1 MFGILKMNSIFQ
13 KKIVMNN
20 NNVLRIHIKNSQ
32 PVDVSD
38 FTKTMSAFGTLFS
51 NFAQK
56 NGKSKEEANAKLYV
70 SKIIEGSIDIHLVEL
85 ASLAVIPF
93 VENSNLI
100 LEFAKHIKSI
110 YDYFVLS
117 KGDKPEL
124 NVPELKGVHD
134 MVSIPANDRNGLMTV
149 QVINDNAG
157 NVIFEGCTFNHI
169 EGNGIQNQSD
179 NALKERKAL
188 SKTCRGKKNGGTW
201 MHPILFIKFAMY
213 LSPKFE
219 YHVLKFVSDEMI
231 RYRNDAGDAY
241 KELSS
246 AVMKIVPKDYMPKAM
261 KKIGEA
267 LNWIIFNGHER
278 LLRNKHGD
286 ESKQRELW
294 QLEKKIADL
303 INEGFIT
310 AFDPLIDYL
319 RKLYEKKNNP
329 AVFIPVA

>member
-1 MFGILKMNSIFQ
+1 MVLKNFNMFGILKMNSIFQ
-13 KKIVMNN
+13 KIVMNN

-100 LEFAKHIKSI
+100 LDFAKHIKSI

-117 KGDKPEL
+117 KGDEPEL

-188 SKTCRGKKNGGTW
+188 SNEGDIYRKQLMTIYQVRKDGADRGNKGVIDAISDRKLGLVFDSDTLEDD
-201 MHPILFIKFAMY
+201 ILRSAQNPM
-213 LSPKFE
+213 
-219 YHVLKFVSDEMI
+219 LKGYIVDVI
-231 RYRNDAGDAY
+231 VQTVQGKPAAY
-241 KELSS
+241 KI
-246 AVMKIVPKDYMPKAM
+246 M
-261 KKIGEA
+261 A
-267 LNWIIFNGHER
+267 LHDVI
-278 LLRNKHGD
+278 
-286 ESKQRELW
+286 
-294 QLEKKIADL
+294 DL
-303 INEGFIT
+303 
-310 AFDPLIDYL
+310 D
-319 RKLYEKKNNP
+319 
-329 AVFIPVA
+329 

>member
-188 SKTCRGKKNGGTW
+188 SNEGDIYRKQLMTIYQVRKDGADRGNKGVIDAISDRKLGLVFDSDTLEDD
-201 MHPILFIKFAMY
+201 ILRSAQNPM
-213 LSPKFE
+213 
-219 YHVLKFVSDEMI
+219 LKGYIVDVI
-231 RYRNDAGDAY
+231 VQTVQGKPAAY
-241 KELSS
+241 KI
-246 AVMKIVPKDYMPKAM
+246 M
-261 KKIGEA
+261 A
-267 LNWIIFNGHER
+267 LHDVI
-278 LLRNKHGD
+278 
-286 ESKQRELW
+286 
-294 QLEKKIADL
+294 DL
-303 INEGFIT
+303 
-310 AFDPLIDYL
+310 D
-319 RKLYEKKNNP
+319 
-329 AVFIPVA
+329 

>member
-100 LEFAKHIKSI
+100 LDFAKHIKSI

-117 KGDKPEL
+117 KGDEPEL
-124 NVPELKGVHD
+124 NVPELKCVHD

-179 NALKERKAL
+179 NALKERKSL
-188 SKTCRGKKNGGTW
+188 SNEGDIYRKQLMTIYQVRKDGADRGNKGVIDAISDRKLGLVFDSDTLEDD
-201 MHPILFIKFAMY
+201 ILRSAQNPM
-213 LSPKFE
+213 
-219 YHVLKFVSDEMI
+219 LKGYIVDVI
-231 RYRNDAGDAY
+231 VQTVQGKPAAY
-241 KELSS
+241 KI
-246 AVMKIVPKDYMPKAM
+246 M
-261 KKIGEA
+261 A
-267 LNWIIFNGHER
+267 LHDVI
-278 LLRNKHGD
+278 
-286 ESKQRELW
+286 
-294 QLEKKIADL
+294 DL
-303 INEGFIT
+303 
-310 AFDPLIDYL
+310 D
-319 RKLYEKKNNP
+319 
-329 AVFIPVA
+329 

>member
-1 MFGILKMNSIFQ
+1 
-13 KKIVMNN
+13 MNN

-100 LEFAKHIKSI
+100 LDFAKHIKSI

-117 KGDKPEL
+117 KGDEPEL

-179 NALKERKAL
+179 NVLKERKAL
-188 SKTCRGKKNGGTW
+188 SNEGDIYRKQLMTIYQVRKDGTDRGNKGVIDAISDRKLGLVFDSD
-201 MHPILFIKFAMY
+201 ILEDEILRSAQNPMLKGY
-213 LSPKFE
+213 IVDVIVQT
-219 YHVLKFVSDEMI
+219 VLGKP
-231 RYRNDAGDAY
+231 AAY
-241 KELSS
+241 KI
-246 AVMKIVPKDYMPKAM
+246 M
-261 KKIGEA
+261 A
-267 LNWIIFNGHER
+267 LHDVI
-278 LLRNKHGD
+278 
-286 ESKQRELW
+286 
-294 QLEKKIADL
+294 DL
-303 INEGFIT
+303 
-310 AFDPLIDYL
+310 D
-319 RKLYEKKNNP
+319 
-329 AVFIPVA
+329 

>member
-1 MFGILKMNSIFQ
+1 MGIYSRSLNSRGYQ
-13 KKIVMNN
+13 KKTVMNN

-100 LEFAKHIKSI
+100 LDFAKHIKSI

-117 KGDKPEL
+117 KGDEPEL

-188 SKTCRGKKNGGTW
+188 SNEGDIYRKQLMTIYQVRKDGADRGNKGVIDAISDRKLGLVFDSDTLEDD
-201 MHPILFIKFAMY
+201 ILRSAQNPM
-213 LSPKFE
+213 
-219 YHVLKFVSDEMI
+219 LKGYIVDVI
-231 RYRNDAGDAY
+231 VQTVQGKPAAY
-241 KELSS
+241 KI
-246 AVMKIVPKDYMPKAM
+246 M
-261 KKIGEA
+261 A
-267 LNWIIFNGHER
+267 LHDVI
-278 LLRNKHGD
+278 
-286 ESKQRELW
+286 
-294 QLEKKIADL
+294 DL
-303 INEGFIT
+303 
-310 AFDPLIDYL
+310 D
-319 RKLYEKKNNP
+319 
-329 AVFIPVA
+329 

>member
-70 SKIIEGSIDIHLVEL
+70 SKIIEGSIDTHLVEL

-100 LEFAKHIKSI
+100 LDFAKHIKSI

-117 KGDKPEL
+117 KGDEPEL

-188 SKTCRGKKNGGTW
+188 SNEGDIYRKQLMTIYQVRKDGADRGNKGVIDAISDRKLGLVFDSDTLEDD
-201 MHPILFIKFAMY
+201 ILRSAQNPM
-213 LSPKFE
+213 
-219 YHVLKFVSDEMI
+219 LKGYIVDVI
-231 RYRNDAGDAY
+231 VQTVQGKPAAY
-241 KELSS
+241 KI
-246 AVMKIVPKDYMPKAM
+246 M
-261 KKIGEA
+261 A
-267 LNWIIFNGHER
+267 LHDVI
-278 LLRNKHGD
+278 
-286 ESKQRELW
+286 
-294 QLEKKIADL
+294 DL
-303 INEGFIT
+303 
-310 AFDPLIDYL
+310 D
-319 RKLYEKKNNP
+319 
-329 AVFIPVA
+329 

>member
-188 SKTCRGKKNGGTW
+188 SNEGDIYRKQLMTIYQVRKDGADRGNKGVIDAISDRKLGLVFDSDTLEDD
-201 MHPILFIKFAMY
+201 ILRSAQNPMLKGYIVDVIVQT
-213 LSPKFE
+213 
-219 YHVLKFVSDEMI
+219 VLGKP
-231 RYRNDAGDAY
+231 AAY
-241 KELSS
+241 KI
-246 AVMKIVPKDYMPKAM
+246 M
-261 KKIGEA
+261 A
-267 LNWIIFNGHER
+267 LHDVI
-278 LLRNKHGD
+278 
-286 ESKQRELW
+286 
-294 QLEKKIADL
+294 DL
-303 INEGFIT
+303 
-310 AFDPLIDYL
+310 D
-319 RKLYEKKNNP
+319 
-329 AVFIPVA
+329 

>member
-1 MFGILKMNSIFQ
+1 MVLKNFNLFGVLKMNSIFQ
-13 KKIVMNN
+13 KKTVMNN

-70 SKIIEGSIDIHLVEL
+70 SKIIEGSIDIHLVQR
-85 ASLAVIPF
+85 ASLAIIPF

-100 LEFAKHIKSI
+100 LDFAKHIKSI

-117 KGDKPEL
+117 KGDEPEL

-188 SKTCRGKKNGGTW
+188 SNEGDIYRKQLMTIYQVRKDGADRGNKGVIDAISDRKLGLVFDSDTLEDD
-201 MHPILFIKFAMY
+201 ILRSAQNPM
-213 LSPKFE
+213 
-219 YHVLKFVSDEMI
+219 LKGYIVDVI
-231 RYRNDAGDAY
+231 VQTVQGKPAAY
-241 KELSS
+241 KI
-246 AVMKIVPKDYMPKAM
+246 M
-261 KKIGEA
+261 A
-267 LNWIIFNGHER
+267 LHDVI
-278 LLRNKHGD
+278 
-286 ESKQRELW
+286 
-294 QLEKKIADL
+294 DL
-303 INEGFIT
+303 
-310 AFDPLIDYL
+310 D
-319 RKLYEKKNNP
+319 
-329 AVFIPVA
+329 

>member
-38 FTKTMSAFGTLFS
+38 FTKTMSAFGTLFY

-100 LEFAKHIKSI
+100 LDFAKHIKSI

-117 KGDKPEL
+117 KGDEPEL

-188 SKTCRGKKNGGTW
+188 SNEGDIYRKQLMTIYQVRKDGADRGNKGVIDAISDRKLGLVFDSDTLEDD
-201 MHPILFIKFAMY
+201 ILRSAQNPM
-213 LSPKFE
+213 
-219 YHVLKFVSDEMI
+219 LKGYIVDVI
-231 RYRNDAGDAY
+231 VQTVQGKPAAY
-241 KELSS
+241 KI
-246 AVMKIVPKDYMPKAM
+246 M
-261 KKIGEA
+261 A
-267 LNWIIFNGHER
+267 LHDVI
-278 LLRNKHGD
+278 
-286 ESKQRELW
+286 
-294 QLEKKIADL
+294 DL
-303 INEGFIT
+303 
-310 AFDPLIDYL
+310 D
-319 RKLYEKKNNP
+319 
-329 AVFIPVA
+329 

>member
-100 LEFAKHIKSI
+100 LDFAKHIKSI

-117 KGDKPEL
+117 KGDEPEL

-188 SKTCRGKKNGGTW
+188 SNEGDIYRKQLMTIYQVRKDGADRGNKGVIDAISDRKLGLVFDSDTLEDD
-201 MHPILFIKFAMY
+201 ILRSAQNPM
-213 LSPKFE
+213 
-219 YHVLKFVSDEMI
+219 LKGYIVDVI
-231 RYRNDAGDAY
+231 VQTVQGKPAAY
-241 KELSS
+241 KI
-246 AVMKIVPKDYMPKAM
+246 M
-261 KKIGEA
+261 A
-267 LNWIIFNGHER
+267 LHDVI
-278 LLRNKHGD
+278 
-286 ESKQRELW
+286 
-294 QLEKKIADL
+294 DL
-303 INEGFIT
+303 
-310 AFDPLIDYL
+310 D
-319 RKLYEKKNNP
+319 
-329 AVFIPVA
+329 

>member
-38 FTKTMSAFGTLFS
+38 FTKTMSAFGSLFS

-100 LEFAKHIKSI
+100 LDFAKHIKSI

-117 KGDKPEL
+117 KGDEPEL

-179 NALKERKAL
+179 NVLKERKAL
-188 SKTCRGKKNGGTW
+188 SNERDIYRKQLMTIYQVRKDGTDRGNKGVIDAISDRKLGLVFDSD
-201 MHPILFIKFAMY
+201 ILEDEILRSAQNPMLKGY
-213 LSPKFE
+213 IVDVIVQT
-219 YHVLKFVSDEMI
+219 VLGKP
-231 RYRNDAGDAY
+231 AAY
-241 KELSS
+241 KI
-246 AVMKIVPKDYMPKAM
+246 M
-261 KKIGEA
+261 A
-267 LNWIIFNGHER
+267 LHDVI
-278 LLRNKHGD
+278 
-286 ESKQRELW
+286 
-294 QLEKKIADL
+294 DL
-303 INEGFIT
+303 
-310 AFDPLIDYL
+310 D
-319 RKLYEKKNNP
+319 
-329 AVFIPVA
+329 

>member
-100 LEFAKHIKSI
+100 LDFAKHIKSI

-117 KGDKPEL
+117 KGDEPEL

-179 NALKERKAL
+179 NALKGRKAL
-188 SKTCRGKKNGGTW
+188 SNEGDIYRKQLMTIYQVRKDGADRGNKGVIDAISDRKLGLVFDSDTLEDD
-201 MHPILFIKFAMY
+201 ILRSAQNPM
-213 LSPKFE
+213 
-219 YHVLKFVSDEMI
+219 LKGYIVDVI
-231 RYRNDAGDAY
+231 VQTVQGKPAAY
-241 KELSS
+241 KI
-246 AVMKIVPKDYMPKAM
+246 M
-261 KKIGEA
+261 A
-267 LNWIIFNGHER
+267 LHDVI
-278 LLRNKHGD
+278 
-286 ESKQRELW
+286 
-294 QLEKKIADL
+294 DL
-303 INEGFIT
+303 
-310 AFDPLIDYL
+310 D
-319 RKLYEKKNNP
+319 
-329 AVFIPVA
+329 

>member
-38 FTKTMSAFGTLFS
+38 FTKTMSTFGTLFS

-100 LEFAKHIKSI
+100 LDFAKHIKSI

-117 KGDKPEL
+117 KGDEPEL

-188 SKTCRGKKNGGTW
+188 SNEGDIYRKQLMTIYQVRKDGADRGNKGVIDAISDRKLGLVFDSDTLEDD
-201 MHPILFIKFAMY
+201 ILRSAQNPM
-213 LSPKFE
+213 
-219 YHVLKFVSDEMI
+219 LKGYIVDVI
-231 RYRNDAGDAY
+231 VQTVQGKPAAY
-241 KELSS
+241 KI
-246 AVMKIVPKDYMPKAM
+246 M
-261 KKIGEA
+261 A
-267 LNWIIFNGHER
+267 LHDVI
-278 LLRNKHGD
+278 
-286 ESKQRELW
+286 
-294 QLEKKIADL
+294 DL
-303 INEGFIT
+303 
-310 AFDPLIDYL
+310 D
-319 RKLYEKKNNP
+319 
-329 AVFIPVA
+329 

>member
-100 LEFAKHIKSI
+100 LDFAKQIKSI

-117 KGDKPEL
+117 KGDEPEL

-188 SKTCRGKKNGGTW
+188 SNEGDIYRKQLMTIYQVRKDGADRGNKGVIDAISDRKLGLVFDSDTLEDD
-201 MHPILFIKFAMY
+201 ILRSAQNPM
-213 LSPKFE
+213 
-219 YHVLKFVSDEMI
+219 LKGYIVDVI
-231 RYRNDAGDAY
+231 VQTVQGKPAAY
-241 KELSS
+241 KI
-246 AVMKIVPKDYMPKAM
+246 M
-261 KKIGEA
+261 A
-267 LNWIIFNGHER
+267 LHDVI
-278 LLRNKHGD
+278 
-286 ESKQRELW
+286 
-294 QLEKKIADL
+294 DL
-303 INEGFIT
+303 
-310 AFDPLIDYL
+310 D
-319 RKLYEKKNNP
+319 
-329 AVFIPVA
+329 

>member
-1 MFGILKMNSIFQ
+1 MNSIFQ

-100 LEFAKHIKSI
+100 LDFAKHIKSI

-117 KGDKPEL
+117 KGDEPEL

-188 SKTCRGKKNGGTW
+188 SNEGDIYRKQLMTIYQVRKDGADRGNKGVIDAISDRKLGLVFDSDTLEDD
-201 MHPILFIKFAMY
+201 ILRSAQNPM
-213 LSPKFE
+213 
-219 YHVLKFVSDEMI
+219 LKGCIVDVI
-231 RYRNDAGDAY
+231 VQTVQGKPAAY
-241 KELSS
+241 KI
-246 AVMKIVPKDYMPKAM
+246 M
-261 KKIGEA
+261 A
-267 LNWIIFNGHER
+267 LHDVI
-278 LLRNKHGD
+278 
-286 ESKQRELW
+286 
-294 QLEKKIADL
+294 DL
-303 INEGFIT
+303 
-310 AFDPLIDYL
+310 D
-319 RKLYEKKNNP
+319 
-329 AVFIPVA
+329 

>member
-56 NGKSKEEANAKLYV
+56 NGKSKEEANAKLDV

-100 LEFAKHIKSI
+100 LDFAKHIKSI

-117 KGDKPEL
+117 KGDEPEL

-188 SKTCRGKKNGGTW
+188 SNEGDIYRKQLMTIYQVRKDGADRGNKGVIDAISDRKLGLVFDSDTLEDD
-201 MHPILFIKFAMY
+201 ILRSAQNPM
-213 LSPKFE
+213 
-219 YHVLKFVSDEMI
+219 LKGYIVDVI
-231 RYRNDAGDAY
+231 VQTVQGKPAAY
-241 KELSS
+241 KI
-246 AVMKIVPKDYMPKAM
+246 M
-261 KKIGEA
+261 A
-267 LNWIIFNGHER
+267 LHDVI
-278 LLRNKHGD
+278 
-286 ESKQRELW
+286 
-294 QLEKKIADL
+294 DL
-303 INEGFIT
+303 
-310 AFDPLIDYL
+310 D
-319 RKLYEKKNNP
+319 
-329 AVFIPVA
+329 

>member
-117 KGDKPEL
+117 KGDEPEL

-179 NALKERKAL
+179 NVLKERKAL
-188 SKTCRGKKNGGTW
+188 SNEGDIYRKQLMTIYQVRKDGTDRGNKGVIDAISDRKLGLVFDSD
-201 MHPILFIKFAMY
+201 ILEDEILRSAQNPMLKGY
-213 LSPKFE
+213 IVDVIVQT
-219 YHVLKFVSDEMI
+219 VLGKP
-231 RYRNDAGDAY
+231 AAY
-241 KELSS
+241 KI
-246 AVMKIVPKDYMPKAM
+246 M
-261 KKIGEA
+261 A
-267 LNWIIFNGHER
+267 LHDVI
-278 LLRNKHGD
+278 
-286 ESKQRELW
+286 
-294 QLEKKIADL
+294 DL
-303 INEGFIT
+303 
-310 AFDPLIDYL
+310 D
-319 RKLYEKKNNP
+319 
-329 AVFIPVA
+329 

>member
-100 LEFAKHIKSI
+100 LDFAKHIKSI

-117 KGDKPEL
+117 KGDEPEL

-188 SKTCRGKKNGGTW
+188 SNEGDIYRKQLMTIYQVRKDGADRGNKGVIDAISDRKLGLVFDSETLEDDILRSAQN
-201 MHPILFIKFAMY
+201 PILKGYIVDVIVQTVQGKPA
-213 LSPKFE
+213 
-219 YHVLKFVSDEMI
+219 
-231 RYRNDAGDAY
+231 AY
-241 KELSS
+241 KI
-246 AVMKIVPKDYMPKAM
+246 M
-261 KKIGEA
+261 A
-267 LNWIIFNGHER
+267 LHDVI
-278 LLRNKHGD
+278 
-286 ESKQRELW
+286 
-294 QLEKKIADL
+294 DL
-303 INEGFIT
+303 
-310 AFDPLIDYL
+310 D
-319 RKLYEKKNNP
+319 
-329 AVFIPVA
+329 

>member
-100 LEFAKHIKSI
+100 LDFAKHIKSI

-117 KGDKPEL
+117 KGDEPEL

-188 SKTCRGKKNGGTW
+188 SNEGDIYRKQLMTIYQVRKDGADRGNKGVIDAISDRKLGLVFDSDTLEDD
-201 MHPILFIKFAMY
+201 ILRSAQNPM
-213 LSPKFE
+213 
-219 YHVLKFVSDEMI
+219 LKGCIVDVI
-231 RYRNDAGDAY
+231 VQTVQGKPAAY
-241 KELSS
+241 KI
-246 AVMKIVPKDYMPKAM
+246 M
-261 KKIGEA
+261 A
-267 LNWIIFNGHER
+267 LHDVI
-278 LLRNKHGD
+278 
-286 ESKQRELW
+286 
-294 QLEKKIADL
+294 DL
-303 INEGFIT
+303 
-310 AFDPLIDYL
+310 D
-319 RKLYEKKNNP
+319 
-329 AVFIPVA
+329 

>member
-100 LEFAKHIKSI
+100 LDFAKHIKSI

-117 KGDKPEL
+117 KGDEPEL

-149 QVINDNAG
+149 HVIIDYAG
-157 NVIFEGCTFNHI
+157 NVFFEGCTFNHI

-188 SKTCRGKKNGGTW
+188 SNEGDIYRKQLMTIYQVRKDGADRGNKGVIDAISDRKLGLVFDSDTLEDD
-201 MHPILFIKFAMY
+201 ILRSAQNPM
-213 LSPKFE
+213 
-219 YHVLKFVSDEMI
+219 LKGYIVDVI
-231 RYRNDAGDAY
+231 VQTVQGKPAAY
-241 KELSS
+241 KI
-246 AVMKIVPKDYMPKAM
+246 M
-261 KKIGEA
+261 A
-267 LNWIIFNGHER
+267 LHDVI
-278 LLRNKHGD
+278 
-286 ESKQRELW
+286 
-294 QLEKKIADL
+294 DL
-303 INEGFIT
+303 
-310 AFDPLIDYL
+310 D
-319 RKLYEKKNNP
+319 
-329 AVFIPVA
+329 

>member
-100 LEFAKHIKSI
+100 LDFAKHIKSI

-117 KGDKPEL
+117 KGDEPEL

-188 SKTCRGKKNGGTW
+188 SNEGDIYRKQLMTINQVRKDGADRGNKGVIDAISDRKLGLVFDSDTLEDD
-201 MHPILFIKFAMY
+201 ILRSAQNPM
-213 LSPKFE
+213 
-219 YHVLKFVSDEMI
+219 LKGYIVDVI
-231 RYRNDAGDAY
+231 VQTVQGKPAAY
-241 KELSS
+241 KI
-246 AVMKIVPKDYMPKAM
+246 M
-261 KKIGEA
+261 A
-267 LNWIIFNGHER
+267 LHDVI
-278 LLRNKHGD
+278 
-286 ESKQRELW
+286 
-294 QLEKKIADL
+294 DL
-303 INEGFIT
+303 
-310 AFDPLIDYL
+310 D
-319 RKLYEKKNNP
+319 
-329 AVFIPVA
+329 

>member
-100 LEFAKHIKSI
+100 LDFAKHIKSI

-117 KGDKPEL
+117 KGDEPEL

-179 NALKERKAL
+179 NVLKERKAL
-188 SKTCRGKKNGGTW
+188 SNEGDIYRKQLMTIYQVRKDGTDRGNKGVIDAISDRKLGLVFDSD
-201 MHPILFIKFAMY
+201 ILEDEILRSAQNPMLKGY
-213 LSPKFE
+213 IVDVIVQT
-219 YHVLKFVSDEMI
+219 VLGKP
-231 RYRNDAGDAY
+231 AAY
-241 KELSS
+241 KI
-246 AVMKIVPKDYMPKAM
+246 M
-261 KKIGEA
+261 A
-267 LNWIIFNGHER
+267 LHDVI
-278 LLRNKHGD
+278 
-286 ESKQRELW
+286 
-294 QLEKKIADL
+294 DL
-303 INEGFIT
+303 
-310 AFDPLIDYL
+310 D
-319 RKLYEKKNNP
+319 
-329 AVFIPVA
+329 